1 MVVLCKKY
9 YIVVVLY
16 LSFSDFSNIF
26 RVFLPELIKHENDPE
41 DVGYCFIFSVEM
53 LNTLYT
59 EYCVNKEQNNY
70 IIALP
75 EAMQF
80 FSVSVI
86 FMQFFQNRVLFLRF
100 FCLMCQ

>member
-1 MVVLCKKY
+1 MIDPLVEKV
-9 YIVVVLY
+9 YICNFFSY
-16 LSFSDFSNIF
+16 KLSKIDIF

-80 FSVSVI
+80 FSVSEFSSFSNNI
-86 FMQFFQNRVLFLRF
+86 LFSYL
-100 FCLMCQ
+100 FCLMYQ